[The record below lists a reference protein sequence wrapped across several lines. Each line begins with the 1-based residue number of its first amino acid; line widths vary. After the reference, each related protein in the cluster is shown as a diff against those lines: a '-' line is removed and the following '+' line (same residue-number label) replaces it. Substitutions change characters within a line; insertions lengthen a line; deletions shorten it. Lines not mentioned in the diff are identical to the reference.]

1 MIVGEDSGESF
12 RELIARV
19 PCETIVTA
27 INLDRWKKAR
37 RRDLKWMELHRN

>member
-19 PCETIVTA
+19 PCETIVTDK
-27 INLDRWKKAR
+27 LGSV
-37 RRDLKWMELHRN
+37 EES

>member
-1 MIVGEDSGESF
+1 MVVGEDSGESF

-27 INLDRWKKAR
+27 PRQTWIGGRKLGGAI
-37 RRDLKWMELHRN
+37 